1 VIGVIPIIDKNVIKV
16 YEEMTKRIKEIVRV
30 KEEKYRTTVDWI
42 STQEPIIKDEYITT
56 WEYYIIS
63 RPRYDISL
71 ELKVSVECF
80 RDDSYRYDKD
90 TYYIYIYASTFDK
103 KKFFE
108 VIEIFA
114 DEIAN
119 NDNNYLVRFEKF
131 IRKAL
136 DCFIERINKIV
147 AELVEAEKEITN
159 KIVNMLENKLGLVI
173 GFNLGFESYRNVEN
187 DKLVE
192 GYIDFFTTQYRVTI
206 KFTYYI
212 NTKKFIID
220 NIIIDAQSNNEDVLL
235 SLLLQDV
242 AKDLFDSS

>member
-1 VIGVIPIIDKNVIKV
+1 MAVIPVLDENILKV
-16 YEEMTKRIKEIVRV
+16 YEEMTETIKRIVRV
-30 KEEKYRTTVDWI
+30 KEEKYRTTIDWI
-42 STQEPIIKDEYITT
+42 STQEPIVESKYIIT
-56 WEYYIIS
+56 WEYSII
-63 RPRYDISL
+63 RYLRHNIPL
-71 ELKVSVECF
+71 ELKISVECF

-173 GFNLGFESYRNVEN
+173 GFNLEFKSYKNVEN

-192 GYIDFFTTQYRVTI
+192 GYINFFTTQYRVTI

>member
-1 VIGVIPIIDKNVIKV
+1 MIPVFDKNILKI
-16 YEEMTKRIKEIVRV
+16 YEEMTETIKEIVRV
-30 KEEKYRTTVDWI
+30 KEEKYRTTIDAI
-42 STQEPIIKDEYITT
+42 LTQEPTIKDEYITT
-56 WEYYIIS
+56 WEYSIIS
-63 RPRYDISL
+63 RLRYDISL
-71 ELKVSVECF
+71 ELKISVECF
-80 RDDSYRYDKD
+80 RDNSYRYDKD
-90 TYYIYIYASTFDK
+90 TYYIYIYASIPFDK

-119 NDNNYLVRFEKF
+119 NNNNYLVRFEKF

-136 DCFIERINKIV
+136 DYFIERINKI
-147 AELVEAEKEITN
+147 ATELKEAEKEITN
-159 KIVNMLENKLGLVI
+159 KIVNMLENKLGFVI
-173 GFNLGFESYRNVEN
+173 GFNLEFKSYRNVEN

-212 NTKKFIID
+212 NTKEFIIS
-220 NIIIDAQSNNEDVLL
+220 NIIIDAQSSNEDVLL
-235 SLLLQDV
+235 SILLQDV